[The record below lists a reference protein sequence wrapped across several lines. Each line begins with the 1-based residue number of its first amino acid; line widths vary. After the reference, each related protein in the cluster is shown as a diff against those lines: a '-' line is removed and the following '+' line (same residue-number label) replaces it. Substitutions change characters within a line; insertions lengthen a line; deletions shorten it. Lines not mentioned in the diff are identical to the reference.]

1 MQAIL
6 SEVLLQTSITN
17 ANRYAGQ
24 VNNADSTSNN
34 FILTG
39 VQMEFGER
47 PTDFEH
53 VPFDVNLLRC
63 QRYLS
68 KMKQNGSGSNIR
80 FCSGVCTSGTASE
93 LAFITYPQLRA
104 TPSLTVSSTAS
115 HYRIRSENARDA
127 SGISNDNRHINGV
140 NIQGAVSSG
149 QTAGFAANLD
159 ANNAA
164 AEVTLDAEM

>member
-1 MQAIL
+1 MSISRNIFISREKRKAIQL
-6 SEVLLQTSITN
+6 
-17 ANRYAGQ
+17 
-24 VNNADSTSNN
+24 
-34 FILTG
+34 F
-39 VQMEFGER
+39 
-47 PTDFEH
+47 PTDHSELLAIPNQNARQSKAFTISKYLGS
-53 VPFDVNLLRC
+53 VPFLFLFNQL
-63 QRYLS
+63 
-68 KMKQNGSGSNIR
+68 
-80 FCSGVCTSGTASE
+80 
-93 LAFITYPQLRA
+93 ITYPQLRA